1 MKKIHIFD
9 MDGTLIRSMPH
20 IVGSILY
27 VLEEDHISYGPELID
42 TLIPLDIITYVMKIT
57 DYKGR
62 VKYKIYQNLPLTKNP
77 FYDGDFATNRT
88 VERYGHSEWI
98 RAEYAIDKD
107 KIENQTK
114 TEPNGQE
121 KERRPETTE
130 DAHHL

>member
-1 MKKIHIFD
+1 MSWITKLFKREDRTPEHREIIYQRKV
-9 MDGTLIRSMPH
+9 TLNGMF
-20 IVGSILY
+20 L
-27 VLEEDHISYGPELID
+27 GPGCHG
-42 TLIPLDIITYVMKIT
+42 PLDIITYVMKIT

-62 VKYKIYQNLPLTKNP
+62 VKYEIHQNLPLAKKP

-98 RAEYAIDKD
+98 RAEYARDKD

-130 DAHHL
+130 VPHHL